1 MSTSKKEQ
9 KTEVQPDL
17 PGIPQAVKQ
26 TFRVNYQYQG
36 PNFALRAGSLIIQE
50 ETIERARIIAN
61 GTLKGQYG
69 DKWFNV
75 TKIVKLNDD
84 EAPF

>member
-9 KTEVQPDL
+9 KTEVQQDL
-17 PGIPQAVKQ
+17 PGIPKAVNQ

-50 ETIERARIIAN
+50 ETIEKARIIAN

-75 TKIVKLNDD
+75 TKIVTLNE